1 MPDIGASAVRTLE
14 SSIHVATTITKLSK
28 EVLLAVLKLIRE
40 QMNSGQVT
48 LKQLNKTASKN
59 GIAMTSVSLPDKDAQ
74 AIINDLKEAGV
85 TFAVKRENDG
95 IRLFFYAPST
105 EIIKAAIDDA
115 LKKHSKEQEQPQKE
129 EQEHGNK
136 DAPTQENPTPE
147 QEQPHEQQQPTPETE
162 QPEQQE
168 QKPPEQETSEPETPS
183 HQQEAEEKQPEQPP
197 PEQKPPEQEEETPPQ
212 QEQEEQPPQEEEK
225 QEEQQRVPLYRQ
237 SVSYAKEHGEVEAYR
252 SSMMEN
258 IACRDTIEK
267 VISEHFDGMHLPK
280 AISHDVVDRFGI
292 ERVGFVLAA
301 TVVQN
306 IKDFRFSVQNRQWA
320 EQEAPDLD
328 PNARRYRVQSH
339 PGVLNL
345 FINDAR
351 EYFAQVKQN
360 VIGIVEN
367 AAAFSDHSKIVREG
381 EEVPTPDNP
390 KPEDAKAAEQAA
402 PSQPEKTEQKEQKA
416 ESEPEFASFEDLM
429 SEGVKLSKEHNEK
442 YAGQQRPTPD
452 RKREQTL

>member
-136 DAPTQENPTPE
+136 DAPTQENTTPE
-147 QEQPHEQQQPTPETE
+147 QEQPPEQQQPTPETE
-162 QPEQQE
+162 QSEQQE
-168 QKPPEQETSEPETPS
+168 QKPPEQ
-183 HQQEAEEKQPEQPP
+183 
-197 PEQKPPEQEEETPPQ
+197 KPPEQEKEPPPQ
-212 QEQEEQPPQEEEK
+212 QEQEEQPPQEEEQ

-237 SVSYAKEHGEVEAYR
+237 SVSYAKEHGEVDAYR

-258 IACRDTIEK
+258 IACRAAIEK
-267 VISEHFDGMHLPK
+267 VISERFDGMHLPK
-280 AISHDVVDRFGI
+280 AISHDVVDRFGM

-301 TVVQN
+301 TVVQSF
-306 IKDFRFSVQNRQWA
+306 KDLRFSVQNRQWA
-320 EQEAPDLD
+320 EQESPDLD

-367 AAAFSDHSKIVREG
+367 ATAFSDHSKIVREG
-381 EEVPTPDNP
+381 EEVPTPDTP

-402 PSQPEKTEQKEQKA
+402 PSQPEKTQQKEQKA

>member
-136 DAPTQENPTPE
+136 DAPSQENPTPE
-147 QEQPHEQQQPTPETE
+147 QEQPPEQQQPAPETE

-168 QKPPEQETSEPETPS
+168 QKPPKQETSEPETPS
-183 HQQEAEEKQPEQPP
+183 PQQEAEEKTPEQPP
-197 PEQKPPEQEEETPPQ
+197 PEQKPPEQEEEPPPQ

-237 SVSYAKEHGEVEAYR
+237 SASYAKEHGEVEAYR

-258 IACRDTIEK
+258 IACRAAIEK
-267 VISEHFDGMHLPK
+267 VISERFDGMHLPK
-280 AISHDVVDRFGI
+280 AISHDVVDRFGM

-339 PGVLNL
+339 PGVLNV
-345 FINDAR
+345 FITDAR

-381 EEVPTPDNP
+381 DEVPTPDNP
-390 KPEDAKAAEQAA
+390 KPEDAKAAEQAES
-402 PSQPEKTEQKEQKA
+402 SQPEKTEQKEQKA

>member
-74 AIINDLKEAGV
+74 AIINDLKDAGV

-147 QEQPHEQQQPTPETE
+147 QEQPPEQQQPTPETE

-168 QKPPEQETSEPETPS
+168 QSPPEAEQSEE
-183 HQQEAEEKQPEQPP
+183 QQEQPP
-197 PEQKPPEQEEETPPQ
+197 PEQKPPEQEEEPPPQ

-237 SVSYAKEHGEVEAYR
+237 SASYAKEHGEVDAYR

-258 IACRDTIEK
+258 IACRAAIEK
-267 VISEHFDGMHLPK
+267 VISERFDGMHLPK
-280 AISHDVVDRFGI
+280 AISHDVVDRFGM

>member
-136 DAPTQENPTPE
+136 DAPTQENTTPE
-147 QEQPHEQQQPTPETE
+147 QEQPPEQQEPTPETE
-162 QPEQQE
+162 QSEQQE
-168 QKPPEQETSEPETPS
+168 QSPPEAEQSEEQPSPEQSQTE
-183 HQQEAEEKQPEQPP
+183 QQEQPP
-197 PEQKPPEQEEETPPQ
+197 PEQKPPEQEEEQPPQ

-237 SVSYAKEHGEVEAYR
+237 SALYAKEHGEVDAYR

-258 IACRDTIEK
+258 IACRAAIEK
-267 VISEHFDGMHLPK
+267 VISERFDGMHLPK

-402 PSQPEKTEQKEQKA
+402 PSQPEKTEQKEQKT